1 MAATSLSYTVNDGT
15 SYNDTYTRPG
25 KVNVTDLS
33 CYYTEFFQGKCPSQ
47 VTVQTVAHAY
57 GEMIL
62 ASRLNSSYDDIS
74 EVIHSKQAYQYY
86 HRKARNQQQAAYR
99 FKEYNPDDMQK
110 TFPYLTDRIV
120 TAEAKNCITYIEKG
134 SDDKD
139 PQTFNYANPMD
150 AEDKGTIKISRS
162 FLGREGTTYIYQGFH
177 DPTNAD
183 QQSCGPRCVWMWAY
197 KNPSADK
204 SEPSAFYKC
213 PVNISEVS
221 NAIPDQP
228 QHSIPNSVAKMAA
241 ASIALQGRFA
251 GPPSDPSE
259 RDYHSYQFYASG

>member
-25 KVNVTDLS
+25 TVNITDLR
-33 CYYTEFFQGKCPSQ
+33 CYYTEFFQRKCPLQ

-62 ASRLNSSYDDIS
+62 ASRLNSTYSNIS
-74 EVIHSKQAYQYY
+74 EVMHSKQDYQYY

-99 FKEYNPDDMQK
+99 FKEYNPDDREK
-110 TFPYLTDRIV
+110 SFPYLTDRVV
-120 TAEAKNCITYIEKG
+120 TAEARNCITYNEID
-134 SDDKD
+134 SDDED
-139 PQTFNYANPMD
+139 PQTFNYTNPVD

-162 FLGREGTTYIYQGFH
+162 FLGPKGTTYIYQGVH
-177 DPTNAD
+177 NPINAD
-183 QQSCGPRCVWMWAY
+183 KQSCGPRCVWMWAY
-197 KNPSADK
+197 KNPSADL

-213 PVNISEVS
+213 PVNISQVS
-221 NAIPDQP
+221 NADPNKPIHLIPD
-228 QHSIPNSVAKMAA
+228 SVAKMAA
-241 ASIALQGRFA
+241 PSIALQGRFE
-251 GPPSDPSE
+251 GSPDDPSE